1 MSRYTIV
8 PRPTEHAA
16 LRACER
22 SPRRLP
28 STPALFAGL
37 VTAHAIGDR
46 CGQNLFA
53 HAIARQ
59 GGEVGE

>member
-1 MSRYTIV
+1 MKRYVVV
-8 PRPTEHAA
+8 PRPTERLA
-16 LRACER
+16 LRPCER
-22 SPRRLP
+22 SPKPIP

-37 VTAHAIGDR
+37 VTAHALGDR
-46 CGQNLFA
+46 CGQYLFA